1 MSVDYVK
8 RRSSYFTKLKSILSE
23 IKKVPTPVFRVTQL
37 DEFLER
43 SKNIMA
49 VLDDCHNQLVQIC
62 ANEADITIQDQA
74 FAPIEAAYFEL
85 RTLVMDMKLAL
96 PTTTTAGGGGGAS
109 SSRAATPATIKLPSI
124 ELPSFSGS
132 EWPSLYE

>member
-23 IKKVPTPVFRVTQL
+23 IKRVPAPVFRVTQL

-43 SKNIMA
+43 SKNIMT

-74 FAPIEAAYFEL
+74 FAPIEAANFEL

-96 PTTTTAGGGGGAS
+96 PTTTTAGGGGG
-109 SSRAATPATIKLPSI
+109 
-124 ELPSFSGS
+124 S